1 MMRFISLIVLFT
13 WSLSACAE
21 GPKYSREQCIVRMNI
36 EWGNISPND
45 KEKMIRLITDS
56 IRKASDMG
64 FARDPGGSTIQGEN
78 REFIYYQYRDDCENR
93 ISNMERLLSRVRE
106 ATSESLPMMSVDPRS
121 FEPSVDTIRSSGPWW
136 KDREKPVGKRVTIDG
151 KEYIKVE

>member
-1 MMRFISLIVLFT
+1 MMKFISLILLFI

-21 GPKYSREQCIVRMNI
+21 SSKYSRAQCIVRMNI
-36 EWGNISPND
+36 EWGDISPND
-45 KEKMIRLITDS
+45 KEEMIRLIADS

-64 FARDPGGSTIQGEN
+64 FGSDPGGSTIQGES

-93 ISNMERLLSRVRE
+93 ISNMEQLLSHVRE
-106 ATSESLPMMSVDPRS
+106 AASESLPTMSVDPRS
-121 FEPSVDTIRSSGPWW
+121 FEPGVDTIRSSGSWW
-136 KDREKPVGKRVTIDG
+136 KDREEPIGKRVVIDG